1 MPQMNGAKAI
11 AKVLKAERVKHV
23 FSLPSGEILP
33 IYDELAN
40 EGINIIT
47 MRHEQA
53 VGNAA
58 DGWAR
63 VTRSPGVCIVPIGP
77 GLVNLIPAII
87 QAYYMG
93 SPMVAIV
100 PCISQKLVNMDAT
113 YDIDAQA
120 ILGTMTKWAKR
131 CLYPH
136 RIGEFVQKAFEEARS
151 GRMAP
156 TLLEIP
162 KDILTTPYK
171 SEKASFSFT
180 SSSRLERA
188 QGDPSL
194 VKKAVELLSKA
205 QRPVIIA
212 GSGVYWSGACKKLV
226 KVARLFSAP
235 VACEGLAVGCI
246 PQKHPLSI
254 HNAIANPF
262 LKQADVLFV
271 IGAKLDEFLGFGR
284 DPSFYAE
291 DAKLIHVDVVPSVI
305 GKNRPAQV
313 GIVGDASAVLTQM
326 LETAGKLARKRAAAS
341 FAKQTRESWRQL
353 FEVFDKD
360 GLSSEVPIKPQ
371 RLMKEIRE
379 FASPD
384 SLFVLDGGDTT
395 AWAYLYLRA
404 NYPGQIIGSQ
414 GPLQHLGA
422 GLPISIAAKLAKPKT
437 PVYLITGDGSFL
449 FNVSELDTAV
459 RHKVPVIVIV
469 NNDSAWG
476 LVYHTR
482 LLKTRSEEKAKQGT
496 VLREDTRYDKLAESL
511 GASGELVTQPD
522 EIKPALERA
531 VESGQPYV
539 IDVRVSRKY
548 MTVLSQIFTT
558 KHNV

>member
-11 AKVLKAERVKHV
+11 AKVLKKEKVTHV

-33 IYDELAN
+33 IFDELVS
-40 EGINIIT
+40 EGINVIT

-63 VTRSPGVCIVPIGP
+63 ITRSPGVCIVPIGP
-77 GLVNLIPAII
+77 GLVNLMPAIV

-93 SPMVAIV
+93 SPMVAIA

-113 YDIDAQA
+113 YDVDAQA
-120 ILGTMTKWAKR
+120 LLGSVTKWNKR
-131 CLYPH
+131 CLSPN
-136 RIGEFVQKAFEEARS
+136 RIGEYVQQAFQEACS

-162 KDILTTPYK
+162 KDIITTPYEAK
-171 SEKASFSFT
+171 TTASP
-180 SSSRLERA
+180 SSHKLGRIH
-188 QGDPSL
+188 GDPYL
-194 VKKAVELLSKA
+194 IKQAVELLSTA
-205 QRPVIIA
+205 QRPVIMA
-212 GSGVYWSGACKKLV
+212 GSGVYWSGACTELV
-226 KVARLFSAP
+226 KVAKLFSAP

-246 PQKHPLSI
+246 PQEHPLSI
-254 HNAIANPF
+254 FNAIANP
-262 LKQADVLFV
+262 LIKQADVILV
-271 IGAKLDEFLGFGR
+271 VGAKLDEFLGFGR
-284 DPSFYAE
+284 DPSFYAD
-291 DAKLIHVDVVPSVI
+291 DAKFIHIDIDSSVV
-305 GKNRPAQV
+305 GKNRTTQV
-313 GIVGDASAVLTQM
+313 GIVGDARAVLNQIIKA
-326 LETAGKLARKRAAAS
+326 AGTIARNKAAAS
-341 FAKQTRESWRQL
+341 FAKQTRANWMQML
-353 FEVFDKD
+353 DIFDKD

-379 FASPD
+379 FASSD
-384 SLFVLDGGDTT
+384 SLFVLDGGDTS
-395 AWAYLYLRA
+395 AWGYVYLRA
-404 NYPGQIIGSQ
+404 NYPGQIIGST

-422 GLPISIAAKLAKPKT
+422 GLPISIAAKLAKPET
-437 PVYLITGDGSFL
+437 PVFLITGDGSLL

-459 RHKVPVIVIV
+459 RHEVPVIVIV

-482 LLKTRSEEKAKQGT
+482 LLKTQSEEKAKQGT
-496 VLREDTRYDKLAESL
+496 LLSEDVRYDKLAASL
-511 GASGELVTQPD
+511 GASGELVTKPD
-522 EIKPALERA
+522 EIKPALKRA

-548 MTVLSQIFTT
+548 MTVLSQIFSA
-558 KHNV
+558 KRDI